1 MKQLPCLQGRPHS
14 RRRAVSWQY
23 HRHRRVEGAGR
34 QYGRSAHHRLRPE
47 SGDAD
52 RLDLHRRRRGAHP
65 DRRLRHGV
73 GRRPQSAGA
82 GLADLGPVPV
92 HRLRHHLGCDSHS
105 DTDCPCPRGGAVS
118 PTAVRSRKVI
128 GVMEGAGRS
137 GGRSPRCCLSPI
149 SISWW
154 SSRPEARAGGQ
165 VPCRFGGASSLAGRR
180 RALSWSASFRE
191 VGR

>member
-1 MKQLPCLQGRPHS
+1 MLFLGNIIVTGVWKVLADNTGDPRTIAYAQNLVTLTDWTFTAGG
-14 RRRAVSWQY
+14 V
-23 HRHRRVEGAGR
+23 VLILIGA
-34 QYGRSAHHRLRPE
+34 YGM
-47 SGDAD
+47 
-52 RLDLHRRRRGAHP
+52 
-65 DRRLRHGV
+65 V
-73 GRRPQSAGA
+73 WVA
-82 GLADLGPVPV
+82 GLNPLGPAWLIWGQSLFIASGIIWVAI
-92 HRLRHHLGCDSHS
+92 SHS